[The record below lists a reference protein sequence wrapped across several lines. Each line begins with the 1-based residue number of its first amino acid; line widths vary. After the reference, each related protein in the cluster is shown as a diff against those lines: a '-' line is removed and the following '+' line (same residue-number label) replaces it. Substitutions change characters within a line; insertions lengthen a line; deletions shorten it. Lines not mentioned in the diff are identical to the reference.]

1 MTHVISDEMIEYA
14 SILAQLKP
22 DEQEKEQARKDLAEM
37 LRYIDRVGE
46 LDTQGI
52 EPMSQVYQENN
63 RFREDTVTNGDG
75 REQVLANAPEVRDGA
90 FVVPRTFE

>member
-1 MTHVISDEMIEYA
+1 MTHVISDEMIEYV
-14 SILAQLKP
+14 SILAKLKP
-22 DEQEKEQARKDLAEM
+22 DVQEKEQARKDLAEM
-37 LRYIDRVGE
+37 LGYIDRLGE
-46 LDTQGI
+46 LDTDGI
-52 EPMSQVYQENN
+52 EPMSHVHPESN

>member
-1 MTHVISDEMIEYA
+1 MRNNQYF
-14 SILAQLKP
+14 
-22 DEQEKEQARKDLAEM
+22 KEQARKDLAEM
-37 LRYIDRVGE
+37 LGYIDRLGE
-46 LDTQGI
+46 LDTDGI
-52 EPMSQVYQENN
+52 EPMSHVHPESN

>member
-1 MTHVISDEMIEYA
+1 MTHVISDEMIEYV
-14 SILAQLKP
+14 SILAKLKP

-37 LRYIDRVGE
+37 LGYIDRLGE
-46 LDTQGI
+46 LDTEGI
-52 EPMSQVYQENN
+52 EPMSHVYPESN

>member
-1 MTHVISDEMIEYA
+1 MTHVISDEMIEYV
-14 SILAQLKP
+14 SILAKLKP
-22 DEQEKEQARKDLAEM
+22 DVQEKEQARKDLAEM
-37 LRYIDRVGE
+37 LGYIDRLGE
-46 LDTQGI
+46 LDTEGI
-52 EPMSQVYQENN
+52 EPMSHVYPESN

>member
-1 MTHVISDEMIEYA
+1 MTHVISDEMIEYV
-14 SILAQLKP
+14 SILAKLKP

-37 LRYIDRVGE
+37 LGYIDRLGE
-46 LDTQGI
+46 LDTDGI
-52 EPMSQVYQENN
+52 EPMSHVYPESN

>member
-1 MTHVISDEMIEYA
+1 MTHVISDEMIEYV
-14 SILAQLKP
+14 SILAKLKP

-37 LRYIDRVGE
+37 LGYIDRLGE
-46 LDTQGI
+46 LDTDGI
-52 EPMSQVYQENN
+52 EPMSHVYPESN
-63 RFREDTVTNGDG
+63 RFREDMVTNGDG